1 MIELDDTPCM
11 PKNSAM
17 THPRTRSRMQRHVQA
32 PPPASLL
39 ITLVPV
45 LLALAALAF
54 ARFNLRDLFQGL
66 WRIIVLPDIL
76 INDYIGRSGAGPALF
91 NAALC
96 SGAAVCALQLAR
108 ISPSGPA
115 IAAVFTIAGFSF
127 FGKNIVNIWPVGLG
141 VLLYS
146 RLSRRPFSDNILVA
160 LFGTALA
167 PLFSEIAFG
176 LGIAAPWNLASAF
189 AASVAAG
196 MILPPLAKHVLDFHR
211 GYNLYNIG
219 FTAGFVG
226 TVTMSLLKAFGVE
239 LSDSWVWS
247 NSGPFPALLV
257 LIPFFVALV
266 VWGMILDP
274 LWRRGYAQ
282 LLRSSGRL
290 VSDFVRQFGLGTTLV
305 NMGIMGILAS
315 VYALAIGA
323 SWNGPIIGA
332 ILTIVGFSAFGKH
345 PLNALPPMVGVTIM
359 ASLSTYG
366 LDHPGSQLAALFAA
380 TLAPVSGTFGP
391 VAGLAAGALHL
402 VLVQVVGSLHGGMN
416 LYNNGFAGGLAAGLL
431 VPILEWIGEWKH
443 HEV

>member
-1 MIELDDTPCM
+1 
-11 PKNSAM
+11 M
-17 THPRTRSRMQRHVQA
+17 TRPPTDRPFRVRPAV
-32 PPPASLL
+32 PPPAELL
-39 ITLVPV
+39 LLLVPAF
-45 LLALAALAF
+45 LAAAALAWVGF
-54 ARFNLRDLFQGL
+54 DLRALFQGL
-66 WRIIVLPDIL
+66 WRIIILPDIL
-76 INDYIGRSGAGPALF
+76 INDYIGRSGAGPAML

-96 SGAAVCALQLAR
+96 ALAAVLTLRLAR

-115 IAAVFTIAGFSF
+115 IAAVFTITGFAF

-146 RLSRRPFSDNILVA
+146 WLNRRPFSDNILVA

-167 PLFSEIAFG
+167 PLFSEFAFG
-176 LGIAAPWNLASAF
+176 LGIPMPWNLFAAF

-196 MILPPLAKHVLDFHR
+196 VILPPMAKHVLDFHR

-226 TVTMSLLKAFGVE
+226 TITMSLLKAFGVE

-247 NSGPFPALLV
+247 DAGPFPALAVLV
-257 LIPFFVALV
+257 PCFVALI
-266 VWGMILDP
+266 VWGMLLDP
-274 LWRRGYAQ
+274 LWHRGYAQ

-290 VSDFVRQFGLGTTLV
+290 VSDFVRQFGLGASLV
-305 NMGIMGILAS
+305 NMGVMGILAS
-315 VYALAIGA
+315 VYAMAIGA

-345 PLNALPPMVGVTIM
+345 PLNALPPMIGVTIM

-366 LDHPGSQLAALFAA
+366 LSHPGSQLAALFAT

-391 VAGLAAGALHL
+391 VAGLAAGMLHL
-402 VLVQVVGSLHGGMN
+402 GLVQVVGFLHGGMN
-416 LYNNGFAGGLAAGLL
+416 LYNNGFAGGMAAGLI
-431 VPILEWIGEWKH
+431 VPILEWMGEWRR